1 MALASSFVQLDS
13 SASISDHVDSYLTR
27 PYFSGCCTFNNRTVA
42 KRAGAKWNGD
52 IKKWCAPNEN
62 VLRELLQTGV
72 WEPDCDIAAA
82 QMDAIL
88 SMRAE
93 AARREA
99 HAKECAERK
108 RTGPS
113 DAEVERKKVSDLGI
127 KASTAEE
134 LDELKQWG
142 VTDAQLELSIKD
154 ERLGPRGSLSAATR
168 LLLGLK
174 GGYMTLGDIGKND
187 LRRKRRE
194 LDGAFSRKKLPTL
207 PGFGKTSF
215 RTPRRIDDAVIM
227 IKEWDSRPRAVYDE
241 HDIYNLNR
249 PYTGPVAYRTSRC
262 DICGGDSDEQ
272 FPCECVE
279 TKMAME
285 KWGTVSL

>member
-1 MALASSFVQLDS
+1 MALALSFPQLDS
-13 SASISDHVDSYLTR
+13 SASISDHVDAYLAR
-27 PYFSGCCTFNNRTVA
+27 PYFSGLCTFNNRTVA

-62 VLRELLQTGV
+62 VLRELLQSGV
-72 WEPDCDIAAA
+72 WEPDCDIAAV
-82 QMDAIL
+82 QMNAIL
-88 SMRAE
+88 SMREE

-113 DAEVERKKVSDLGI
+113 DAQIEQKKVTDLGI
-127 KASTAEE
+127 KTSTVEE
-134 LDELKQWG
+134 LYELKQWG

-168 LLLGLK
+168 LLLGLE
-174 GGYMTLGDIGKND
+174 GGYMTPGAIGKND

-194 LDGAFSRKKLPTL
+194 LGEAVKSKKLPTL
-207 PGFGKTSF
+207 TPFGKTSF
-215 RTPRRIDDAVIM
+215 RTPQRNDDAVVL
-227 IKEWDSRPRAVYDE
+227 IKEWVSKPLAVYDE
-241 HDIYNLNR
+241 HDIDNLNR
-249 PYTGPVAYRTSRC
+249 PYTGPVAYRTSKC

-285 KWGTVSL
+285 RWGMV